1 MKSAL
6 NTGLLVLAL
15 GLATSSIANADDDR
29 PGFPRYAGTY
39 LIDIQVDKIDE
50 FDCQFLLDL
59 GFLKS
64 CSGYQVFTFHADGTM
79 QANDTSDFSQGFDGV
94 AQGKWQRGGFRSKT
108 VSGKT
113 ISLGYD
119 FEGDFEDFLVREFNL
134 EFGPDRSTFTGTSVT
149 SVFRGEKDPL
159 DPAETPDVVVTATL
173 TGQKLQ

>member
-39 LIDIQVDKIDE
+39 LIDVTLDKIGQ

-59 GFLKS
+59 GFVET
-64 CSGYQVFTFHADGTM
+64 CDGHQVFTLHADGTM
-79 QANDTSDFSQGFDGV
+79 QANDTSDFNDGFDGV
-94 AQGKWQRGGFRSKT
+94 AQGNWQRAGFRSLA

-119 FEGDFEDFLVREFNL
+119 VEGIFERYLIREFSL
-134 EFGPDRSTFTGTSVT
+134 EFSRDRTTFSGNSST
-149 SVFRGEKDPL
+149 SVFSDDQDPL

-173 TGQKLQ
+173 TGRKL

>member
-6 NTGLLVLAL
+6 KMTLIALAL
-15 GLATSSIANADDDR
+15 GLATTSIASADDNR

-64 CSGYQVFTFHADGTM
+64 CSGYQVFTLHADGTM
-79 QANDTSDFSQGFDGV
+79 QANDTSDFSQGLDGV
-94 AQGKWQRGGFRSKT
+94 AQGKWQRGGLRSKT

-134 EFGPDRSTFTGTSVT
+134 EFGPDRTTFTGTSVT
-149 SVFRGEKDPL
+149 SVFVREKDPL

-173 TGQKLQ
+173 SGRKL